1 MHFSVLAMFILS
13 LFHRGDFQNPGN
25 SQRPKSIWK
34 PYFAPLKF
42 PSEKASTD
50 DIPPSPLSA
59 HIHRPAKLLAW
70 APTAPVS
77 LRTHQVSLNRWIKPN
92 PRLVY
97 YLSQEPNPGKFP
109 WSNLYVTEVEESLF
123 PCLIPTQSPTKR
135 ERYLGAITKQTTKA
149 ERRGASMCCWHRFVQ
164 DGSSPAG
171 HPGVPHLSSQ
181 WIFSKGGHQPGQ
193 KHESVSP
200 F

>member
-1 MHFSVLAMFILS
+1 MKALICTVDISFRKSFYWWHS
-13 LFHRGDFQNPGN
+13 
-25 SQRPKSIWK
+25 PKSS
-34 PYFAPLKF
+34 FC
-42 PSEKASTD
+42 SHTS
-50 DIPPSPLSA
+50 SCQ
-59 HIHRPAKLLAW
+59 

-77 LRTHQVSLNRWIKPN
+77 IRTHQVSLNRWIKPS

-123 PCLIPTQSPTKR
+123 PCLTPTQPPTKCG
-135 ERYLGAITKQTTKA
+135 RYLGAITKQTTKA
-149 ERRGASMCCWHRFVQ
+149 ERPGASMCCWRGFVQ
-164 DGSSPAG
+164 DWSSPAG
-171 HPGVPHLSSQ
+171 HPGFPHLSSQ